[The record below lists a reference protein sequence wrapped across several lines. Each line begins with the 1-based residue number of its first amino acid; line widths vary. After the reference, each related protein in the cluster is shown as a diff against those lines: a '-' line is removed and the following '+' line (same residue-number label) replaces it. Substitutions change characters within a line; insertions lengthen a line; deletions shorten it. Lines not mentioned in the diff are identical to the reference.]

1 MSARQFADGA
11 LNHAVL
17 VHPFFELLG
26 LLIAPPLL
34 QKLVM
39 LTYYDGAMRL
49 LGAGTHSE
57 RRGQLRQW

>member
-1 MSARQFADGA
+1 MSARQFADGP
-11 LNHAVL
+11 LNRAAL
-17 VHPFFELLG
+17 VHPFFERLG

-49 LGAGTHSE
+49 LGGHAF
-57 RRGQLRQW
+57 

>member
-1 MSARQFADGA
+1 
-11 LNHAVL
+11 
-17 VHPFFELLG
+17 LG

-49 LGAGTHSE
+49 LGGHAF
-57 RRGQLRQW
+57 